1 MCADGD
7 LIGHAARHHIDGGLL
22 AEQSSRPLF
31 EQAHGMVVAYTSS
44 PAGASAIARR
54 IASVGRLQV
63 SLRRSIMRNDLHFE
77 LQRMLLRFLS
87 QRLRLPRANL
97 D

>member
-7 LIGHAARHHIDGGLL
+7 LIGHVARHHIDGVLL
-22 AEQSSRPLF
+22 AEQSSRPPF
-31 EQAHGMVVAYTSS
+31 EQGHVGSSPSTSS
-44 PAGASAIARR
+44 PTGASAITRR

-63 SLRRSIMRNDLHFE
+63 SLRRSFMRNALQFE